1 MPMKNN
7 YFKTFSLLVATT
19 VAISGCKSTDWTK
32 VKYEVTPNPLE
43 VSGDSVAV
51 AVKVNIPP
59 KVFISKTSVTVVPS
73 IKWKGGEK
81 ALKPITF
88 QGEKVKGGTGVVVN
102 TEKGGTFPYSDKVAY
117 QPEMKNSELAGTA
130 SVQVGSKKKDV
141 VVPAMAPG
149 VITTAFMVVSDEK
162 PMMSKGDLSK
172 VPAMAHET
180 DIHFAINQSK
190 VRTSERETA
199 SVKGM
204 GSFLR
209 RSHKEGKKENAAASK
224 AGKAQAAADKKSME
238 EANTKIDSMKMN
250 YFVKNVEIVSS
261 ASIDGKQ
268 DFNAKLAQDRGISSE
283 KFVSEEMVK
292 SNVPGS
298 QAEGFFKKSF
308 VAEDWDGFKALVEK
322 SAIADKDKVLSVVSS
337 TSDLDQRETQLR
349 AMKKTW
355 KELVSKVLPK
365 TRKAVVK
372 VMAQKKAKSVEEIN
386 KIYAATPDSLSQE
399 EILFAADN
407 TSDMAAKAAIY
418 ANVSKMFPNDWRG
431 FNNAGG
437 VNLMQNKLE
446 EAQAQF
452 EKANTLS
459 PNNPVVLNNMG
470 VIAMKKGD
478 RKTAEANFTAA
489 MSGGMEPKYNM
500 GNLYVKQ
507 GKYTDAVASYG
518 DAKSFNVA
526 LAALLS
532 GNNDAVPTKLEG
544 TADNESAM
552 GYYLKAIA
560 GARKGDAA
568 VAVGNLK
575 NAIAKDA
582 TLKDKAKEDLE
593 FTKVKTNDAFK
604 ALLQ

>member
-1 MPMKNN
+1 MKNN
-7 YFKTFSLLVATT
+7 YLKTFSLLLATT

-51 AVKVNIPP
+51 AVKVTIPP
-59 KVFISKTSVTVVPS
+59 KVFISKTAVTVVPS

-88 QGEKVKGGTGVVVN
+88 QGEKVKEGNGIKVN
-102 TEKGGTFPYSDKVAY
+102 TEKGGTFPYNDKVAY
-117 QPEMKNSELAGTA
+117 QPEMKVSDLAGTA
-130 SVQVGSKKKDV
+130 SVQVGSKKKEV
-141 VVPAMAPG
+141 VIPAMAPG
-149 VITTAFMVVSDEK
+149 VITTALLEMSDEK
-162 PMMSKGDLSK
+162 AMISKGDLTK

-190 VRTSERETA
+190 VRTSELETN

-204 GSFLR
+204 GAFLR
-209 RSHKEGKKENAAASK
+209 KSHKQEKSESAAAAK
-224 AGKAQAAADKKSME
+224 AGKAKAAEDKKSME
-238 EANTKIDSMKMN
+238 EMNTKVDSMKMN

-292 SNVPGS
+292 TKVNGS
-298 QAEGFFKKSF
+298 QTEGFFKKSF
-308 VAEDWDGFKALVEK
+308 VAEDWDGFKALVEA
-322 SAIADKDKVLSVVSS
+322 STIADKNKVLAVLSS
-337 TSDLDQRETQLR
+337 TSDLDQRESQLR
-349 AMKKTW
+349 SMKKTW
-355 KELVSKVLPK
+355 KELASKVLPK
-365 TRKAVVK
+365 SRKAVVK
-372 VMAQKKAKSVEEIN
+372 IMAQKKAKSVEEIN
-386 KIYAATPDSLSQE
+386 KIYAATPDSLSEE
-399 EILFAADN
+399 EILYAADMN
-407 TSDMAAKAAIY
+407 ADMTAKAAIY
-418 ANVSKMFPNDWRG
+418 ANVAKMFPNSWRG
-431 FNNAGG
+431 FNNAGA
-437 VNLMQNKLE
+437 VSLMQNKID

-459 PNNPVVLNNMG
+459 PNNPAVLNNMG

-478 RKTAEANFTAA
+478 RKTAEGNFNAA
-489 MSGGMEPKYNM
+489 LAGGMEPKYNM

-507 GKYTDAVASYG
+507 GKYTDALASYG

-526 LAALLS
+526 LASLLS
-532 GNNDAVPTKLEG
+532 GNNDAVATKLEG
-544 TADNESAM
+544 TPDNETAL
-552 GYYLKAIA
+552 GYYLKAVA

-568 VAVGNLK
+568 IAVGNLK

-604 ALLQ
+604 AVLQ